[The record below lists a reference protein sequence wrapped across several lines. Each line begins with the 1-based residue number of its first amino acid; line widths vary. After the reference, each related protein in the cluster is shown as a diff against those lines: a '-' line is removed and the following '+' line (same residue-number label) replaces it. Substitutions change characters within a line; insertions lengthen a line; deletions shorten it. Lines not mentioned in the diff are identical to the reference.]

1 MKKLAIY
8 WRVFFILA
16 KTKIMTSK
24 DISLGIVK
32 AVAILVASCLALFFL
47 YQIATV
53 IVYCI
58 IAIVISLLLNPLV
71 TFLKT
76 RLEFKYTIAVIT
88 SLLLAFLVISGFV
101 LLFVPLLLAQGENLS
116 LLDISSLEK
125 NYHLL
130 LENVTVF
137 LDSYNINTKQLIQ
150 SSKLSSFATFEF
162 IPNFLNSF
170 LSTLGNFSMGF
181 ASVLF
186 ITFFL
191 LKEKDVLYLKFKR
204 LLPESQKE
212 KVLNSMQ
219 DINRLLSR
227 YFLGLLLQ
235 LTIIMLLYLIVFII
249 FGVENAIIIALL
261 CAIFNIVPYV
271 GPLIASV
278 VAGLLIMTSGI
289 GSGADFA
296 SETLP
301 TAIYVLI
308 GMSLVQVID
317 NNFSSPLI
325 FSKSTNSHPLEIF
338 LVILIAGILFGITG
352 MIIAV
357 PFYTSLKVIGKE
369 FLPDNKFI
377 KALTKNL

>member
-1 MKKLAIY
+1 
-8 WRVFFILA
+8 
-16 KTKIMTSK
+16 MTSK

-76 RLEFKYTIAVIT
+76 KLKFKNTIAVIT

-170 LSTLGNFSMGF
+170 LKSN
-181 ASVLF
+181 
-186 ITFFL
+186 
-191 LKEKDVLYLKFKR
+191 
-204 LLPESQKE
+204 
-212 KVLNSMQ
+212 
-219 DINRLLSR
+219 
-227 YFLGLLLQ
+227 
-235 LTIIMLLYLIVFII
+235 
-249 FGVENAIIIALL
+249 L
-261 CAIFNIVPYV
+261 C
-271 GPLIASV
+271 
-278 VAGLLIMTSGI
+278 I
-289 GSGADFA
+289 GSKG
-296 SETLP
+296 
-301 TAIYVLI
+301 V
-308 GMSLVQVID
+308 
-317 NNFSSPLI
+317 
-325 FSKSTNSHPLEIF
+325 
-338 LVILIAGILFGITG
+338 
-352 MIIAV
+352 
-357 PFYTSLKVIGKE
+357 
-369 FLPDNKFI
+369 
-377 KALTKNL
+377 

>member
-1 MKKLAIY
+1 
-8 WRVFFILA
+8 
-16 KTKIMTSK
+16 MTSK
-24 DISLGIVK
+24 ELSIGIVR
-32 AVAILVASCLALFFL
+32 AVAILVASCLVLFFL
-47 YQIATV
+47 YQITTV
-53 IVYCI
+53 ILYCI

-71 TFLKT
+71 NFLKQ
-76 RLEFKYTIAVIT
+76 RFKFRNTLAVIS
-88 SLLLAFLVISGFV
+88 SLLIAFLIISGFV

-116 LLDISSLEK
+116 LLDVSSLEK

-130 LENVTVF
+130 LENITVF

-170 LSTLGNFSMGF
+170 LSTLGSFSMGF

-204 LLPESQKE
+204 LLPENQKE
-212 KVLNSMQ
+212 KVLNSIQ
-219 DINRLLSR
+219 DINHLLSR

-235 LTIIMLLYLIVFII
+235 LTIIMLLYLIIFII

-271 GPLIASV
+271 GPLIASI

-296 SETLP
+296 TETLP

>member
-1 MKKLAIY
+1 
-8 WRVFFILA
+8 
-16 KTKIMTSK
+16 MTSK
-24 DISLGIVK
+24 ELSIGIVR
-32 AVAILVASCLALFFL
+32 AVAILVASCLVLFFL
-47 YQIATV
+47 YQITTV
-53 IVYCI
+53 ILYCI

-71 TFLKT
+71 NFLKQ
-76 RLEFKYTIAVIT
+76 RFKFRNTLAVIS
-88 SLLLAFLVISGFV
+88 SLLIAFLIISGFV

-116 LLDISSLEK
+116 LLDVSSLEK

-130 LENVTVF
+130 LENITVF

-170 LSTLGNFSMGF
+170 LSTLGSFSMGF

-204 LLPESQKE
+204 LLPENQKE
-212 KVLNSMQ
+212 KVLNSIQ
-219 DINRLLSR
+219 DINHLLSR

-235 LTIIMLLYLIVFII
+235 LTIIMLLYLIIFII

-271 GPLIASV
+271 GPLIASI

-296 SETLP
+296 TETLP

-317 NNFSSPLI
+317 NNFRSPLI

-369 FLPDNKFI
+369 FLPNNKII

>member
-1 MKKLAIY
+1 
-8 WRVFFILA
+8 
-16 KTKIMTSK
+16 MTSK
-24 DISLGIVK
+24 ELSIGIVR
-32 AVAILVASCLALFFL
+32 AVAILVASCLVLFFL
-47 YQIATV
+47 YQITTV
-53 IVYCI
+53 ILYCI

-71 TFLKT
+71 NFLKQ
-76 RLEFKYTIAVIT
+76 RFKFRNTLAVIS
-88 SLLLAFLVISGFV
+88 SLLIAFLIISGFV

-116 LLDISSLEK
+116 LLDVSSLEK

-130 LENVTVF
+130 LENITVF

-170 LSTLGNFSMGF
+170 LSTLGSFSMGF

-204 LLPESQKE
+204 LLPENQKE
-212 KVLNSMQ
+212 KVLNSIQ
-219 DINRLLSR
+219 DINHLLSR

-235 LTIIMLLYLIVFII
+235 LTIIMLLYLIIFII

-271 GPLIASV
+271 GPLIASI

-296 SETLP
+296 TETLP

-369 FLPDNKFI
+369 FLPNNKII

>member
-1 MKKLAIY
+1 
-8 WRVFFILA
+8 
-16 KTKIMTSK
+16 MTSK
-24 DISLGIVK
+24 ELSIGIVR
-32 AVAILVASCLALFFL
+32 AVAILVASCLVLFFL
-47 YQIATV
+47 YQITTV
-53 IVYCI
+53 ILYCI

-71 TFLKT
+71 NFLKQ
-76 RLEFKYTIAVIT
+76 RFKFRNTLAVIS
-88 SLLLAFLVISGFV
+88 SLLIAFLIISGFV

-116 LLDISSLEK
+116 LLDVSSLEQ

-130 LENVTVF
+130 LENITVF

-170 LSTLGNFSMGF
+170 LSTLGSFSMGF

-204 LLPESQKE
+204 LLPENQKE
-212 KVLNSMQ
+212 KVLNSIQ
-219 DINRLLSR
+219 DINHLLSR

-235 LTIIMLLYLIVFII
+235 LTIIMLLYLIIFII

-271 GPLIASV
+271 GPLIASI

-296 SETLP
+296 TETLP

-369 FLPDNKFI
+369 FLPNNKII

>member
-1 MKKLAIY
+1 
-8 WRVFFILA
+8 
-16 KTKIMTSK
+16 MTSNE
-24 DISLGIVK
+24 ISLGIVK
-32 AVAILVASCLALFFL
+32 AVAILIASGLALFFL
-47 YQIATV
+47 YKISTV
-53 IVYCI
+53 LIYCI

-71 TFLKT
+71 NFLK
-76 RLEFKYTIAVIT
+76 RKLKFKNTLAVIT
-88 SLLLAFLVISGFV
+88 AILIAFLVISGFI
-101 LLFVPLLLAQGENLS
+101 LLFVPLLLAQGKNLS
-116 LLDISSLEK
+116 LLDVTTLEK
-125 NYHLL
+125 NYHILL
-130 LENVTVF
+130 QNITLF
-137 LDSYNINTKQLIQ
+137 LDSYNVNTKQLIQ
-150 SSKLSSFATFEF
+150 NSKLSSFTTFEF
-162 IPNFLNSF
+162 IPNFINSF
-170 LSTLGNFSMGF
+170 FSTLGNFSMGF

-186 ITFFL
+186 ITFFI
-191 LKEKDVLYLKFKR
+191 LKESESFYLKFKNI
-204 LLPESQKE
+204 LPDNQKE
-212 KVLNSMQ
+212 KILHSVKE
-219 DINRLLSR
+219 INHLLSR

-235 LTIIMLLYLIVFII
+235 LTIIMILYLVVFLI

-278 VAGLLIMTSGI
+278 VAGLLVMTSGI
-289 GSGADFA
+289 GAGADFVN
-296 SETLP
+296 ETLP

-338 LVILIAGILFGITG
+338 LIILMAGILFGITG

-369 FLPDNKFI
+369 FFPENKVI

>member
-1 MKKLAIY
+1 
-8 WRVFFILA
+8 
-16 KTKIMTSK
+16 MTSK
-24 DISLGIVK
+24 ELSIGIVR
-32 AVAILVASCLALFFL
+32 AVAILVASCLVLFFL
-47 YQIATV
+47 YQITTV
-53 IVYCI
+53 ILYCI

-71 TFLKT
+71 NFLK
-76 RLEFKYTIAVIT
+76 RRFKFRNTLAVIS
-88 SLLLAFLVISGFV
+88 SLLIAFLIISGFV

-116 LLDISSLEK
+116 LLDVSSLEQ

-130 LENVTVF
+130 LENITVF

-170 LSTLGNFSMGF
+170 LSTLGSFSMGF

-204 LLPESQKE
+204 LLPENQKE
-212 KVLNSMQ
+212 KVLNSIQ
-219 DINRLLSR
+219 DINHLLSR

-235 LTIIMLLYLIVFII
+235 LTIIMLLYLIIFII

-271 GPLIASV
+271 GPLIASI

-296 SETLP
+296 TETLP

-369 FLPDNKFI
+369 FLPNNKII

>member
-1 MKKLAIY
+1 
-8 WRVFFILA
+8 
-16 KTKIMTSK
+16 MTSK
-24 DISLGIVK
+24 ELSIGIVR
-32 AVAILVASCLALFFL
+32 AVAILVASCLVLFFL
-47 YQIATV
+47 YQITTV
-53 IVYCI
+53 ILYCI

-71 TFLKT
+71 NFLKQ
-76 RLEFKYTIAVIT
+76 RFKFRNTLAVIS
-88 SLLLAFLVISGFV
+88 SLLIAFLIISGFV

-116 LLDISSLEK
+116 LLDVSSLQK

-130 LENVTVF
+130 LENITVF

-170 LSTLGNFSMGF
+170 LSTLGSFSMGF

-204 LLPESQKE
+204 LLPENQKE
-212 KVLNSMQ
+212 KVLNSIQ
-219 DINRLLSR
+219 DINHLLSR

-235 LTIIMLLYLIVFII
+235 LTIIMLLYLIIFII

-271 GPLIASV
+271 GPLIASI

-296 SETLP
+296 TETLP

-369 FLPDNKFI
+369 FLPNNKII

>member
-1 MKKLAIY
+1 
-8 WRVFFILA
+8 
-16 KTKIMTSK
+16 MTSK
-24 DISLGIVK
+24 ELSIGIVR
-32 AVAILVASCLALFFL
+32 AVAILVASCLVLFFL
-47 YQIATV
+47 YQITTV
-53 IVYCI
+53 ILYCI

-71 TFLKT
+71 NFLKQ
-76 RLEFKYTIAVIT
+76 RFKFRNTLAVIS
-88 SLLLAFLVISGFV
+88 SLLIAFLIISGFV

-116 LLDISSLEK
+116 LLDVSSLEK

-130 LENVTVF
+130 LENITVF

-170 LSTLGNFSMGF
+170 LSTLGSFSMGF

-204 LLPESQKE
+204 LLPENQKE
-212 KVLNSMQ
+212 KVLNSIQ
-219 DINRLLSR
+219 DINHLLSR

-235 LTIIMLLYLIVFII
+235 LTIIMLLYLIIFII

-271 GPLIASV
+271 GPLIASI

-296 SETLP
+296 TETLP

-369 FLPDNKFI
+369 FFPENRII